1 MKFALMKN
9 RLLDNVR
16 LKLRNGENTE
26 RRLALRVGLS
36 QSHIH
41 NVLKG
46 ERELTLDVADRILD
60 ELGMS
65 ALDLVERGEFVA
77 YLGRT
82 GIDVQAVP
90 LKARACAR

>member
-9 RLLDNVR
+9 RLIDNVR
-16 LKLRNGENTE
+16 LKMRNGESTE
-26 RRLALRVGLS
+26 RRLALRMGLS
-36 QSHIH
+36 QSHVH

-65 ALDLVERGEFVA
+65 ALDLVERSEFVA

-82 GIDVQAVP
+82 AVNVP
-90 LKARACAR
+90 EGPAKVRAFGR

>member
-36 QSHIH
+36 QSHMH

-46 ERELTLDVADRILD
+46 ERELTVDVADRILQ

-65 ALDLVERGEFVA
+65 ALDLVERSEFVA

-82 GIDVQAVP
+82 VIDAEEGP